1 MTTQEYEAYNT
12 VLCHIAFFIHPFGF
26 LDFII
31 ETHIYHTKIWLPF
44 KPFLPS
50 ISPLNLQDFFLRS
63 TIGSGNDIV
72 SQLFVKTT
80 LVELR
85 VKDFNNL
92 YIAHIM

>member
-1 MTTQEYEAYNT
+1 MASLQTIFTLYFTLE
-12 VLCHIAFFIHPFGF
+12 FIR
-26 LDFII
+26 L
-31 ETHIYHTKIWLPF
+31 
-44 KPFLPS
+44 
-50 ISPLNLQDFFLRS
+50 FLRS